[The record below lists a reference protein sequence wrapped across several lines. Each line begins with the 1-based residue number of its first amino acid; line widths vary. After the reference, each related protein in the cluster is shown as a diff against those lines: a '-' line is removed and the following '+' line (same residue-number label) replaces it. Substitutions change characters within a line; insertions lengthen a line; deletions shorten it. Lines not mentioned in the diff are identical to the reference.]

1 MSARIAF
8 CTTAKGRTHHIS
20 QTLPA
25 NLRDNPKSRFVVLNY
40 NDQDGLERYLQ
51 EVHAKDIERGQLV
64 VYKHPAPGPFHVS
77 HAKNMAARLGAREH
91 GEILVTLDADNFTGP
106 GFEDLVV
113 DKFEESGIFL
123 CPDHYTIKNLPHG
136 PERPPRGYAGR
147 LAVRAMD
154 FIKAGGYNE
163 TYDTWRGED
172 IDFNARMLRMG
183 YKMRFIDTA
192 YLNTIPH
199 NAKIRFR
206 EYPHA
211 QQFESGN
218 EWKIAEQRDDTVVN
232 FGKFGCGTVF
242 RNFGTEP
249 VELNQIP
256 TRIFGIGLH
265 KTATTSLHKAFQI
278 LGFDSLHWGSGE
290 APAIWYEMNALGR
303 SKTLERFYAAS
314 DMPIPMLYKQLD
326 KAYPG
331 SKFILTARAEQKW
344 LSSVERLWSREYNP
358 TRWMWDVYPI
368 SNTLHHALY
377 GRTDFDAETMLA
389 TYRRHNAEV
398 LEHFKGRK
406 NLLVMDMNNGGSWD
420 DLCSFIDIDVPGV
433 SYPREYVTAPVSRH
447 NDCGGSY

>member
-1 MSARIAF
+1 
-8 CTTAKGRTHHIS
+8 
-20 QTLPA
+20 
-25 NLRDNPKSRFVVLNY
+25 
-40 NDQDGLERYLQ
+40 
-51 EVHAKDIERGQLV
+51 
-64 VYKHPAPGPFHVS
+64 
-77 HAKNMAARLGAREH
+77 
-91 GEILVTLDADNFTGP
+91 
-106 GFEDLVV
+106 
-113 DKFEESGIFL
+113 
-123 CPDHYTIKNLPHG
+123 
-136 PERPPRGYAGR
+136 
-147 LAVRAMD
+147 
-154 FIKAGGYNE
+154 
-163 TYDTWRGED
+163 
-172 IDFNARMLRMG
+172 
-183 YKMRFIDTA
+183 
-192 YLNTIPH
+192 
-199 NAKIRFR
+199 
-206 EYPHA
+206 
-211 QQFESGN
+211 
-218 EWKIAEQRDDTVVN
+218 
-232 FGKFGCGTVF
+232 
-242 RNFGTEP
+242 
-249 VELNQIP
+249 
-256 TRIFGIGLH
+256 
-265 KTATTSLHKAFQI
+265 
-278 LGFDSLHWGSGE
+278 
-290 APAIWYEMNALGR
+290 MNALGR